1 MNPTISN
8 RNKRFKSYLGIVIY
22 GIRICKRDR
31 HRCPTSPPSSRTI
44 SSAPSSAQ
52 LTPKPRMSIH
62 GFSFKE
68 KSPQCSKPT
77 SPCMARKR
85 KKYMEQ
91 LDIHYLSKRREQR
104 LTKTCFLLSSTFIV
118 CWLPFVTLHIYRYLT
133 VLGQRVT
140 VLAWGRPL
148 YDLLLLTFN
157 STFRSINRIE
167 QNAIFYGFFN
177 AFVWLGWSNSA
188 INPIIYYINREV
200 STFSR

>member
-1 MNPTISN
+1 M
-8 RNKRFKSYLGIVIY
+8 IY

-68 KSPQCSKPT
+68 KSPQCSMPT

-91 LDIHYLSKRREQR
+91 LDMHYLSKRREQR
-104 LTKTCFLLSSTFIV
+104 LTKTCFLLSSTFVV
-118 CWLPFVTLHIYRYLT
+118 CWLPFVTLHIYRYHTVVLNNSLT
-133 VLGQRVT
+133 
-140 VLAWGRPL
+140 
-148 YDLLLLTFN
+148 
-157 STFRSINRIE
+157 STFRSVNRIE

-200 STFSR
+200 STFSYRNQPIIYGPLKLIIFSKPNA